1 LFDIVGGARLRS
13 GRISMRVA
21 GLTSGISPTA
31 SIGAG
36 AHIGAGVS
44 VGHGAVVEAGAYLDD
59 GVQVG
64 PMVVI
69 CGSVRLSSGVLVFPH
84 AVIGADPQI
93 RNLRSEAAGTTE
105 IGSGTVLREGVTVHC
120 GTDGGSTVVGAGC
133 LVMANSHI
141 SHDCRV
147 GDGVVISHGAGLA
160 GHVTVGDNATIGGL
174 AGVHQWVR
182 IGELA
187 MLGALA
193 KATRDVLPM
202 TLADGNPAEHRRVN
216 SVGLDRHGIGP
227 DDQGS
232 IVRAF
237 AELASGRDLTAPPD
251 SAAGRIAAF
260 LRAPSRRGVA
270 VFATGS
276 P

>member
-1 LFDIVGGARLRS
+1 
-13 GRISMRVA
+13 MRVA
-21 GLTSGISPTA
+21 GLTSGISRTA

-36 AHIGAGVS
+36 AHIGAGVA

-64 PMVVI
+64 PMAVI
-69 CGSVRLSSGVLVFPH
+69 CGSVRLGTGVQVFPH

-93 RNLRSEAAGTTE
+93 RDLRSAGGTTE
-105 IGSGTVLREGVTVHC
+105 IGAGTVLREGVTVHS

-147 GDGVVISHGAGLA
+147 GDGVVISHGAALA
-160 GHVTVGDNATIGGL
+160 GHVTVGDDATIGGL

-193 KATRDVLPM
+193 KATRDILPM
-202 TLADGNPAEHRRVN
+202 TLADGNPARHRRAN
-216 SVGLDRHGIGP
+216 SVGLERHGVGA
-227 DDQGS
+227 DVQNS
-232 IVRAF
+232 VVRAL
-237 AELASGRDLTAPPD
+237 AELAAGRDIAERPE
-251 SAAGRIAAF
+251 SAGGRIAAF
-260 LRAPSRRGVA
+260 LRAPSRRGLA
-270 VFATGS
+270 AFGTGS
-276 P
+276 R